1 MARRIEYFGEPVL
14 TLEQVAFQCRLEP
27 EDMESGLIEQIII
40 PGVTTQCESKTGAGI
55 RGAIYE
61 EQWPADFASGHA
73 LDVGQATEI
82 VSVDVQQS
90 DGLWAAHTGLLEL
103 RQEQRESFLS
113 FPSGRPS
120 GPLRIR
126 YKAGVDLDLHP
137 GVRNWLLM
145 AAATAFRHPEMFLV
159 GQTLAE
165 LPSAFLDHLVADI
178 TVPPRF

>member
-1 MARRIEYFGEPVL
+1 MARRIEYFGDPVL
-14 TLEQVAFQCRLEP
+14 TLEQVAFQCRVEP
-27 EDMESGLIEQIII
+27 EDMEPAFIEQIII

-61 EQWPADFASGHA
+61 EDWPANFASGHA

-82 VSVDVQQS
+82 VSIMSQKS
-90 DGLWAAHTGLLEL
+90 DGTWGEYTGSFEL
-103 RQEQRESFLS
+103 QQGQRESFLS
-113 FPSGRPS
+113 FPAARPGGR
-120 GPLRIR
+120 LRIR
-126 YKAGVDLDLHP
+126 YKASLDLDLNP

-145 AAATAFRHPEMFLV
+145 AAATIYRHPEMFLV

-165 LPSAFLDHLVADI
+165 LPSTFLDHLVAEV

>member
-1 MARRIEYFGEPVL
+1 MARRIEYFGDPVL
-14 TLEQVAFQCRLEP
+14 TLAQVAFQCRVEP
-27 EDMESGLIEQIII
+27 EDMELELIEIVV
-40 PGVTTQCESKTGAGI
+40 PGVTSQCESKTGAAI

-61 EQWPADFASGHA
+61 EDWPASFASGHA

-82 VSVDVQQS
+82 VSIMSRQP
-90 DGLWAAHTGLLEL
+90 DGTWAAQPAPFEL
-103 RQEQRESFLS
+103 QQGQRESFLC
-113 FPSGRPS
+113 FLGDRPA

-126 YKAGVDLDLHP
+126 YKAGLDLDLNP

-145 AAATAFRHPEMFLV
+145 AAATIYRHPEMFLV